1 MKELIAYSYG
11 QAVGSLRQS
20 DSGSLS
26 FQYFS
31 GVDEKLQL
39 SLAMPVRESPYPSK
53 ITKSFIEGLIPEGL
67 DTREA
72 LGREFGVSPQN
83 PFALLEHIGLD
94 CAGAIQFFRPQSL
107 ESSEVKDALVPC
119 NDRVIAQRLRNLANP
134 GQSWILPRERWSLAG
149 AQSKFALRQE
159 NGNWYEAQG
168 SEPTTHIFKPG
179 IHTLKDQAL
188 NEHLCLK
195 ALGAVGMPVAHTEYR
210 EFAGVPAIVIERY
223 DRLRLDNGQVL
234 RLHQEDFCQ
243 ATSTLPQNKY
253 ESHKGPNALKIIE
266 VLRRGGA
273 SETEVEKFVQG
284 LIGNYLLGAPD
295 AHAKN
300 YSLMHLPDGSL
311 AFAPLYDIASALP
324 YESGDSDYG
333 YSEEDGLPGVSN
345 ELQKAAMAIGG
356 ERRFGKISRK
366 HWAKFAHS
374 AKLDEGWL
382 RTTVRVIAERLPAAL
397 ESTFEQESEAIG
409 DSALPER
416 LYPQVQH
423 LCEVTVTLLDRD
435 L

>member
-11 QAVGSLRQS
+11 QAVGSLKQS

-31 GVDEKLQL
+31 GIDEKLQL

-53 ITKSFIEGLIPEGL
+53 ITKAFIEGLIPEGL
-67 DTREA
+67 GAREA

-94 CAGAIQFFRPQSL
+94 CAGAIQFFHSQSL
-107 ESSEVKDALVPC
+107 ESSEVKSALVPC
-119 NDRVIAQRLRNLANP
+119 NDREIAQRLCNLANP
-134 GQSWILPRERWSLAG
+134 GQSWILPHERWSLAG

-159 NGNWYEAQG
+159 NGKWYEAQG
-168 SEPTTHIFKPG
+168 AEPTTHIFKPG

-195 ALGAVGMPVAHTEYR
+195 ALGAVGMPVARTEYR

-253 ESHKGPNALKIIE
+253 ESHKGPNALKVIE

-311 AFAPLYDIASALP
+311 ALAPLYDIASALP

-345 ELQKAAMAIGG
+345 EMQKVAMAIGG

-366 HWAKFAHS
+366 HWAKFARS
-374 AKLDEGWL
+374 AQLDEGWL
-382 RTTVRVIAERLPAAL
+382 WTTVRVVAERLPAAL
-397 ESTFEQESEAIG
+397 ESTFDQESEAIG

-416 LYPQVQH
+416 LYPRVQH
-423 LCEVTVTLLDRD
+423 LCEVTLTLLDRD